1 MIYFKKITPYQ
12 SEIILKHNCRT
23 IGTLE
28 RLANAYY
35 LIEVNCY
42 PFELPVKYKK
52 HVKGII
58 ERVYLA
64 DMAREKRSNKPL
76 GLHKDFKV
84 IG

>member
-35 LIEVNCY
+35 LVEVNY
-42 PFELPVKYKK
+42 HPFELPVKYKK
-52 HVKGII
+52 HVRGVV

-64 DMAREKRSNKPL
+64 DIARKKRADKPPRPYT
-76 GLHKDFKV
+76 DFK
-84 IG
+84 IIE